1 MPEPGRRG
9 DGGFRRVGVCPIVV
23 SLQAVSSSEK
33 RPGERREPLVCLD
46 RSSSGHPIPIPA
58 CRWSARCDVMRCD
71 ALARRGQSIP
81 DSPACNCSNRR
92 RPVERGEAS
101 IGRPASHAPKQC
113 PSPPPSPSLSL
124 SPTWASPTD
133 PSEHGRVRKA
143 SSDHCAHTDTA
154 GPSVASR
161 AQFCF
166 LLPGRGRDACTG
178 ARAHGHRARQRGMGR
193 GAADRSGRGRGWSVD
208 GSRLRARRGR
218 RCVPWARGRALSS
231 IDPYQ
236 PCGIDG
242 TRAHGPPAG
251 AVASLHAAPSNGDGQ
266 VAGGDGGV
274 SAWTHCAGDGVA
286 RDREALARLGAVGG
300 TGPVAVVARGGSQSP
315 RHRRNASR
323 ARDADARRLS

>member
-1 MPEPGRRG
+1 M
-9 DGGFRRVGVCPIVV
+9 
-23 SLQAVSSSEK
+23 
-33 RPGERREPLVCLD
+33 CLD

-266 VAGGDGGV
+266 AATAACLRGRTVPGTEWPGTGRR
-274 SAWTHCAGDGVA
+274 W
-286 RDREALARLGAVGG
+286 RDWGRWGALALWRWWRAVGAKAQG
-300 TGPVAVVARGGSQSP
+300 IAATPAGRVTLTRGACP
-315 RHRRNASR
+315 RTEEDTCRHRV
-323 ARDADARRLS
+323 RRRCSLV